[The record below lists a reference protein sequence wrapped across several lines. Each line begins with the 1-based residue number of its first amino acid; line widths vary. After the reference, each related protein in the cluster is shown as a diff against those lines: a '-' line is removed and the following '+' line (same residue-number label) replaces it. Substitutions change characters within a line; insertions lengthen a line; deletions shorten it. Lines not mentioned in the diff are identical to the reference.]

1 MKTLSVFAF
10 IICSLFISQPISAQ
24 TLTKE
29 TIKVWGNCGMCKTTI
44 EKAAKSAGATKA
56 NWDADTKELQVSYAG
71 NKTSSNAIQQAI
83 AKKGY
88 DTQDLTGDDKA
99 YDKLHSCC
107 KYDRKGEAANST
119 KKCCDEATC
128 KMDPNGCKDNK
139 ACADKGCCKSASLD
153 KNDSKKCCTS
163 ADGKMKCG
171 SGMASCKHDH
181 AAADK
186 KCCDEATCKMDP
198 NGCKDN
204 KACADK
210 GCCKSASLDKNDSKK
225 CCASADRKMK
235 CGSGMASCKHDEA
248 NSTGA
253 KKCCNEPGCGMD
265 SKACKASE
273 SCAGKACCKS

>member
-24 TLTKE
+24 TLTIE

-153 KNDSKKCCTS
+153 KNDSKKCCAS

-225 CCASADRKMK
+225 CCASADGKMK
-235 CGSGMASCKHDEA
+235 CGSGMASCKHDDA
-248 NSTGA
+248 NTTGA

>member
-24 TLTKE
+24 TLTIE

-119 KKCCDEATC
+119 KKCCA
-128 KMDPNGCKDNK
+128 
-139 ACADKGCCKSASLD
+139 
-153 KNDSKKCCTS
+153 S

-186 KCCDEATCKMDP
+186 KCCDEATCKMDT

-210 GCCKSASLDKNDSKK
+210 GCCKAASLDKKDSKK
-225 CCASADRKMK
+225 CCASADGKMK
-235 CGSGMASCKHDEA
+235 CGSGMASCKHDDA
-248 NSTGA
+248 NTTGA